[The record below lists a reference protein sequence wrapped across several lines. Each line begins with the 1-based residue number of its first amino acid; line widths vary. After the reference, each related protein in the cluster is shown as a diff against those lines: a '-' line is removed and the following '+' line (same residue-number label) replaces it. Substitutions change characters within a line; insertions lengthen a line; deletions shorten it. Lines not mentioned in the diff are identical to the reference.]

1 MDEYS
6 EKLSPAWWMVTALG
20 LFVPATTLIFLP
32 LNIQVGLGVGLALWW
47 GSAGV
52 LWLFAPSISVDAHYL
67 RAGRAAIEHQYVEK
81 MEIFRGVEAT
91 EQRGTKLDARA
102 WLVIRGW
109 VDPVIKISIADD
121 QDPTP
126 YWLVSAKNPDA
137 FVQAWEKRRSI

>member
-6 EKLSPAWWMVTALG
+6 EKLSPAWWMVAAVG

-32 LNIQVGLGVGLALWW
+32 LNIWLGLGVGMALWL

-52 LWLFAPSISVDAHYL
+52 LWLFAPSISIDGHYV
-67 RAGRAAIEHQYVEK
+67 RAGRAAIEHTFVEK

-109 VDPVIKISIADD
+109 VDPVIKITISDEA
-121 QDPTP
+121 DPTP

-137 FVQAWEKRRSI
+137 FVDAWKKRRSI